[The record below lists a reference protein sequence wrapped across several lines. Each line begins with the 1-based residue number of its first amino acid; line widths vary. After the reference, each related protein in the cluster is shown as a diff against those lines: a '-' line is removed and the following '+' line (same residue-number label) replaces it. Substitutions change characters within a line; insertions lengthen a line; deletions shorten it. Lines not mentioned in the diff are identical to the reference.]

1 MRVETSRHQQQVRAK
16 LPQHRQHD
24 VLKHL
29 AIISVDGAGFE
40 RQIHRR
46 AFAASGADFGG
57 GLDRPGNAFRD
68 GATKQ
73 DGGTGKDKQRHRVA
87 EAPGQPVL
95 DDVPDLSAARGDA
108 GHRGDMIGLERVLH
122 TEQKP
127 QSQNSEH
134 LPLLAF
140 SHHDTR
146 RSAQVHRFVA
156 KSTARLR
163 NRGTSHRFESR
174 HNLNSEPR
182 PI

>member
-1 MRVETSRHQQQVRAK
+1 MFW
-16 LPQHRQHD
+16 
-24 VLKHL
+24 
-29 AIISVDGAGFE
+29 DGAPE
-40 RQIHRR
+40 QNC
-46 AFAASGADFGG
+46 GA
-57 GLDRPGNAFRD
+57 GN
-68 GATKQ
+68 GEQ
-73 DGGTGKDKQRHRVA
+73 CQGMA